1 MERIYQIHEQI
12 LEGHLPNCS
21 KLAEK
26 LEVTPKTIQR
36 DITFMRDRLRL
47 PLEYDDRC
55 HGYRYTEDVSQFP
68 VFQFKAADLA
78 GLFLARQALENVKGT
93 KMEQAMSEVFAKLT
107 SSIEGQVSFSW
118 EELDKAMTRK
128 PLSAAQID
136 IQLFGKLAEAVMLKQ
151 EVTFRYRKVGS
162 DASEMRRIRPYHLG
176 GVDHS
181 WYIIGHDCQ
190 RDALRTF
197 ALPRIKGLKVD
208 AKSTFEVPA
217 DFDGVAYLG
226 TSFGIW
232 TDPENP
238 TAKQVVRIELKGYA
252 ARIVQERRWHP
263 SQQIIPLNQTSS
275 RVEIRFEVG
284 SLVELVRWTLSW
296 GSRAK
301 VLEPKELKE
310 RVQAE
315 LKAMLETE

>member
-1 MERIYQIHEQI
+1 
-12 LEGHLPNCS
+12 
-21 KLAEK
+21 
-26 LEVTPKTIQR
+26 
-36 DITFMRDRLRL
+36 
-47 PLEYDDRC
+47 
-55 HGYRYTEDVSQFP
+55 
-68 VFQFKAADLA
+68 
-78 GLFLARQALENVKGT
+78 
-93 KMEQAMSEVFAKLT
+93 
-107 SSIEGQVSFSW
+107 
-118 EELDKAMTRK
+118 
-128 PLSAAQID
+128 
-136 IQLFGKLAEAVMLKQ
+136 
-151 EVTFRYRKVGS
+151 
-162 DASEMRRIRPYHLG
+162 MRRIRPYHLG

-208 AKSTFEVPA
+208 AKSTFEVPT

-315 LKAMLETE
+315 LKAMLEIE